1 MFTKNVSLTDKIESH
16 INSSSDENGED
27 DSFDSDGKEEFFNP
41 NIEEIKS
48 KIESYKRHMTRMK
61 MKQKEIEND
70 KNVSLWRCVY
80 NTFFGNYVKGSV
92 SLHELNVRSKF
103 LFNMDKLYN
112 FEKEIEK
119 KKIKPLTNMEAFIKN
134 YSIKKDA
141 NLLVKI
147 FSENKKKTFTEDS
160 LDMQNRIRNFKAK
173 KKIHHKPSAS
183 TDYLKENKI
192 LMKSKSVD
200 SLGEDNNVIQE
211 KRYYL
216 KNLLEV
222 NDFHLQD
229 EELYDIIQELNMKY
243 KESGDFQKLENLSK
257 IVRGDFIY
265 KQELESALK
274 QMSWVNDPFF
284 RECSTIL
291 DVNSERQFLIN
302 NIDVDLIS
310 KYEHHL
316 EPQDRLSRQVNNF
329 VDKVLSK
336 LNPSFKIE
344 I

>member
-48 KIESYKRHMTRMK
+48 KIEKYKHKMYRMK
-61 MKQKEIEND
+61 LKQKEIEND

-80 NTFFGNYVKGSV
+80 NTFFGNYVKGAV

-103 LFNMDKLYN
+103 IFNMDKCYN

-119 KKIKPLTNMEAFIKN
+119 RKIKPLTNMESFIKN
-134 YSIKKDA
+134 YSMKKDT
-141 NLLVKI
+141 NILVKI
-147 FSENKKKTFTEDS
+147 FTENKKKVFTEDV
-160 LDMQNRIRNFKAK
+160 LDIQKRIRNFNLK
-173 KKIHHKPSAS
+173 KKNHHKPSS
-183 TDYLKENKI
+183 SSDYFKENKI
-192 LMKSKSVD
+192 MLKSKSVD
-200 SLGEDNNVIQE
+200 SLGEENNIIQE

-216 KNLLEV
+216 KNLLEL

-229 EELYDIIQELNMKY
+229 EELFDIIQELNAKY
-243 KESGDFQKLENLSK
+243 KESGDLQKLENLSK
-257 IVRGDFIY
+257 IIRGDFIY
-265 KQELESALK
+265 KQELDNIYK
-274 QMSWVNDPFF
+274 KNWNNDPFL
-284 RECSTIL
+284 RECNTIL

-316 EPQDRLSRQVNNF
+316 QPQDRLSRQVNNF
-329 VDKVLSK
+329 VDKVLIK
-336 LNPSFKIE
+336 LNPNFKVE